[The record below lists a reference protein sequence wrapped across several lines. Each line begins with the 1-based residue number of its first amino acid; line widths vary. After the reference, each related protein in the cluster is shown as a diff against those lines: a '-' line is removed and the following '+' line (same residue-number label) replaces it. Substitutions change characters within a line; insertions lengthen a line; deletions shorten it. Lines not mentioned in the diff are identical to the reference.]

1 MIARPAIVTLLLLL
15 VSLAVPLEASPPLH
29 LHEAGSAGL
38 YNQEHILWSLDSVTG
53 DLPLPDVPSSVCI
66 ALVTDACLTP
76 SGGRLVTTVR
86 DLAESRAPPLA

>member
-1 MIARPAIVTLLLLL
+1 MRSLIVALLLLL
-15 VSLAVPLEASPPLH
+15 VSLVMPLEASAPLH

-53 DLPLPDVPSSVCI
+53 DLPLPDGDSSACV
-66 ALVTDACLTP
+66 ALVTEACPTL
-76 SGGRLVTTVR
+76 GRVRLSPTVL

>member
-1 MIARPAIVTLLLLL
+1 MIARRALVILLLLL
-15 VSLAVPLEASPPLH
+15 VSLAIPLEASPPLH

-53 DLPLPDVPSSVCI
+53 DLPLPNVDSSVCI

-76 SGGRLVTTVR
+76 GGGRLFTTVL
-86 DLAESRAPPLA
+86 DLTESRAPPRA